1 MIHQQHTWHLCPGVC
16 WKVWSLLTW
25 AATNLVLY
33 DCLFSSHG
41 ESREKYN
48 LTEPIPFQVEHVT
61 FVFIMEPFCPSG
73 PFLRTMK
80 LSAQWRRAD
89 TSYFTH
95 NWDNVRLVEGGSI
108 LFLPIQVQ
116 RRCPLPPQNVTSVKK
131 LCWRRLHSKYQNLL
145 GYHRPR
151 YQTHRIC
158 LQSSTIPG
166 CRTQSKHTISM
177 RNPTHTINSARCRL
191 HSQ

>member
-1 MIHQQHTWHLCPGVC
+1 MCVQPIWPY
-16 WKVWSLLTW
+16 SLNYE
-25 AATNLVLY
+25 AI
-33 DCLFSSHG
+33 
-41 ESREKYN
+41 R
-48 LTEPIPFQVEHVT
+48 
-61 FVFIMEPFCPSG
+61 
-73 PFLRTMK
+73 
-80 LSAQWRRAD
+80 QWCRAD

-95 NWDNVRLVEGGSI
+95 NWDSGRLAEGGSI

-177 RNPTHTINSARCRL
+177 RNPTHTINSAWCRL
-191 HSQ
+191 HSQSRQQSSDSKGTLGHFRREILPDADYIETPLFNNITVTNCDSKKYILLCAEYTANKYQNLKIW